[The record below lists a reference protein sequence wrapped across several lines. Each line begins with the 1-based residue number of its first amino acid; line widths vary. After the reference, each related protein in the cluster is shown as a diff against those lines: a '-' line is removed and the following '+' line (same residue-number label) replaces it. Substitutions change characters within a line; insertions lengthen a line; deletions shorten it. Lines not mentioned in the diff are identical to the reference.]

1 MANTKV
7 SLHITKK
14 LSLIISNLIKTII
27 CYLAQVLH
35 TCTRPNLSQMIL
47 HRVQTIHLQ
56 APTIAQTLMNIV
68 KIAKMKFLMLLFS
81 FPVLSNTLTSS
92 LNAPPH
98 GYTMGT
104 AHLAWRPP
112 GWRAQR
118 SSQSTLH
125 NARHFM
131 VNVGSTNMKTI
142 LNIISTRR
150 LKTSDYIIT
159 TLTWLWQCPA
169 CSSPRTPVI
178 SCKMSY
184 GTHSFWS
191 HKKWHT
197 LDTGSYKRFKKAS
210 DGVNIFI
217 TIIY

>member
-1 MANTKV
+1 MATVDLAWKEPGPLAQRSHNTSHSAQLLLTNAGMENTKV

-47 HRVQTIHLQ
+47 HRVQTIRLQ

-98 GYTMGT
+98 GYTIGT
-104 AHLAWRPP
+104 AHLAWRLP
-112 GWRAQR
+112 G
-118 SSQSTLH
+118 
-125 NARHFM
+125 
-131 VNVGSTNMKTI
+131 
-142 LNIISTRR
+142 
-150 LKTSDYIIT
+150 
-159 TLTWLWQCPA
+159 
-169 CSSPRTPVI
+169 
-178 SCKMSY
+178 
-184 GTHSFWS
+184 
-191 HKKWHT
+191 
-197 LDTGSYKRFKKAS
+197 
-210 DGVNIFI
+210 
-217 TIIY
+217 